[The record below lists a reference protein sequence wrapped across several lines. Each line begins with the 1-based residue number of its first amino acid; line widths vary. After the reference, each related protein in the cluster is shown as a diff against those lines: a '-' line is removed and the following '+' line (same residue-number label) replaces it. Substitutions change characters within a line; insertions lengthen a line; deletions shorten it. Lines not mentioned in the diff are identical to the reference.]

1 MPVIDEAPDPGYAPI
16 HPLVICDVPRAK
28 LICVPANKAKF
39 RHRPI
44 VTLAFVKL
52 AVGLTKDPSSNIMDE
67 IARALPS
74 ITDFAPKSIAVTV
87 NIWPAKKLEAPRVA
101 EVPMDQKT
109 FEA

>member
-1 MPVIDEAPDPGYAPI
+1 LPVIDETPEPGYAPI
-16 HPLVICDVPRAK
+16 HPLVTCDVPRAK
-28 LICVPANKAKF
+28 LICVPANNAKF
-39 RHRPI
+39 RQRPI
-44 VTLAFVKL
+44 VTLALVKL
-52 AVGLTKDPSSNIMDE
+52 AVGLTNDPSSNMIE
-67 IARALPS
+67 ETARALPS